1 MAGYSGTPLIKKLG
15 IKDGM
20 RVSFIGAP
28 PHLPELIGPLPT
40 GVMEASGSGVDFIH
54 AFFYE
59 RDAFAAAIHS
69 MMSAMARDG
78 MIWVSWP
85 KKASKVPTTMTEDVI
100 RDVALPLG
108 LVDVKVCAVD
118 EIWSGLKLVIRKELR

>member
-15 IKDGM
+15 IKAGFLM
-20 RVSFIGAP
+20 HTVNAP
-28 PHLPELIGPLPT
+28 AHYSDLLDELPV
-40 GVMEASGSGVDFIH
+40 GVVEAGNECNFIH
-54 AFFYE
+54 AFYIE
-59 RDAFAAAIHS
+59 RLDLETQLPIL
-69 MMSAMARDG
+69 MGKIKRDG

-85 KKASKVPTTMTEDVI
+85 KKASKVPTTITEDTI

-118 EIWSGLKLVIRKELR
+118 DVWSALKLMIRKELR